1 MFQLDIVMNP
11 SDPISTTTA
20 AERSSNDEAIESLLV
35 SLFGR
40 LEQQMTALRP
50 TDSVKQMVRMIETG
64 LSMLVTIID
73 TGVDNYDVSFFSS
86 ELPAVWRLRERSKIV
101 LDVLDRESWASMFGI
116 SPKAKHPTVV
126 MHRNLGKSFA
136 QIFRDLFARF
146 GEELQSPQLREEWR
160 ESGNIFVQDF
170 VQRW

>member
-1 MFQLDIVMNP
+1 
-11 SDPISTTTA
+11 
-20 AERSSNDEAIESLLV
+20 
-35 SLFGR
+35 
-40 LEQQMTALRP
+40 MTALRP
-50 TDSVKQMVRMIETG
+50 TDSVKQMVRTIATAH
-64 LSMLVTIID
+64 SMSVTIID

-116 SPKAKHPTVV
+116 SLKAKHPTVV

-146 GEELQSPQLREEWR
+146 GEEFHSPQLREEWR
-160 ESGNIFVQDF
+160 ESGNVLVEDF